1 MTDSKMHSIPKEPGR
16 WRAITLAA
24 VVHAALLALL
34 WFGVHWQNETPVSV
48 EAEVWSPQTR
58 EAAAKPP
65 PKESESKPEPKP
77 ERKPEPKPVLKEPPK
92 PPVDVPKIAK
102 PDIALEQE
110 KKRKVKELKAHQE
123 EARLER
129 KKVEDKRLAQEAV
142 EKKMADDKRHAQ
154 EKNEAAAKKKRDADL
169 AKKEAAEKKKKQDAE
184 EEKQIAKTREDELR
198 RLSGATGSGLGE
210 APKSTGSRD
219 ESGYAQRIGAKIK
232 SNINYIIAEDLPG
245 NPPVEYLVELLPDGS
260 ISGIRKIKSSG
271 IPGFDEAVRRAI
283 EKSQPYPKDK
293 SGTVPPSFKGTHKPK
308 DQ

>member
-34 WFGVHWQNETPVSV
+34 WFGVRWQNETPVSV

-58 EAAAKPP
+58 EAAAKPQVQEP
-65 PKESESKPEPKP
+65 ES
-77 ERKPEPKPVLKEPPK
+77 KPEPKPVLKEPPK
-92 PPVDVPKIAK
+92 PPVVVPKIAK

-110 KKRKVKELKAHQE
+110 KKRKAKELKAQQE

-129 KKVEDKRLAQEAV
+129 KKAEDKRLAQEAI

-154 EKNEAAAKKKRDADL
+154 EKNEAAAKKKRDAEL
-169 AKKEAAEKKKKQDAE
+169 AKKEAAEKKKKQDVE
-184 EEKQIAKTREDELR
+184 EEKQIARTREDELR
-198 RLSGATGSGLGE
+198 RLSGATGSGGSGD

-219 ESGYAQRIGAKIK
+219 DPGYAQRIGAKIK

-260 ISGIRKIKSSG
+260 VSGIRKIKSSG

-293 SGTVPPSFKGTHKPK
+293 SGTVPASFKGIHKPK